1 MPLLPIPERHFRLG
15 NEAWAV
21 DDCSYN
27 NAVNKLLE
35 RERDYLS
42 ESVSLIKTS
51 LDGTTF
57 AVRFPENNCTP

>member
-42 ESVSLIKTS
+42 ESVSHQDQS
-51 LDGTTF
+51 GWNNF
-57 AVRFPENNCTP
+57 RCAFPWK